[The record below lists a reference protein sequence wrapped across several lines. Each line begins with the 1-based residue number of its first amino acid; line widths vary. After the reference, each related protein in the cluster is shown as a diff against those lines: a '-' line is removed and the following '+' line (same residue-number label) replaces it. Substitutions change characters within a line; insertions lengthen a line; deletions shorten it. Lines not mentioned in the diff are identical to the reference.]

1 MSEATRHKIGRRSEG
16 HSDVADTT
24 PFRRRMENLVQNE
37 FGRALL
43 AEARAAKGP
52 LLVRNLNEEWLKSGD
67 GLVYEITAEVE
78 PRDE

>member
-1 MSEATRHKIGRRSEG
+1 
-16 HSDVADTT
+16 VADSA
-24 PFRRRMENLVQNE
+24 PFRRRVETLVENE

-43 AEARAAKGP
+43 AEARGAKGP
-52 LLVRNLNEEWLKSGD
+52 VLVRNLNEEWLKSSD